1 MDSSLQKPE
10 RRLSKKAVRVW
21 VITSIIE
28 EFIFFVI
35 LGVLYYLDQRFSWP
49 EWAGWV
55 ITGLLIIAV
64 LGAVWSLFISPWLTY
79 RHWRYDVN
87 DEFLQLKR
95 GALKE
100 VLHVV
105 PMTKIQS
112 IATKQGPFLRK
123 YGLLTLTIKTLNSEH
138 EIPALPEDTALET
151 RNLIAR
157 YAKIKEVE
165 E

>member
-1 MDSSLQKPE
+1 MESSLQQPE

-28 EFIFFVI
+28 QFINVAV

-49 EWAGWV
+49 QWV
-55 ITGLLIIAV
+55 NWILIGLVV
-64 LGAVWSLFISPWLTY
+64 LVVLSAVWSVFISPWLTY
-79 RHWRYDVN
+79 RVWRYDVN

-95 GALKE
+95 GAIRE
-100 VLHVV
+100 VHHIV

-138 EIPALPEDTALET
+138 EIPALPEDTAIDV